1 MAIRRCLRLCALAV
15 MFWPA
20 GTAAQES
27 HVSVSVGEQ
36 GVTLEAV
43 NATLR
48 DVLAEWARVG
58 GFRLLD
64 YDTLDARTV
73 TVQLANVPEREA
85 LNILLRDIGGY
96 VLGAR
101 RAGDS
106 GRSQFGSLL
115 VVSGNARSP
124 RQGALAPLPPPPPPI
139 PAVAA
144 LDQSGAIEEEPQVA
158 SIGGNGTG
166 RPPSA
171 SAGSSL
177 DVGAGGVAAGPQ
189 AAVTGLLGNSGLADV
204 PGPDSTLTPLDQRPP
219 MPLLRPS
226 SAPDAANPFGR
237 VVGSATPGA
246 VVGTASPRILYS
258 PITEQNV
265 GSAPGVSPSASPATA
280 PK

>member
-1 MAIRRCLRLCALAV
+1 
-15 MFWPA
+15 
-20 GTAAQES
+20 
-27 HVSVSVGEQ
+27 
-36 GVTLEAV
+36 
-43 NATLR
+43 
-48 DVLAEWARVG
+48 
-58 GFRLLD
+58 
-64 YDTLDARTV
+64 V
-73 TVQLANVPEREA
+73 TVQLATCPSARPSTSCYA
-85 LNILLRDIGGY
+85 HRWLR
-96 VLGAR
+96 AR
-101 RAGDS
+101 RAPAPATAAVHS
-106 GRSQFGSLL
+106 LASLL

-124 RQGALAPLPPPPPPI
+124 RTGGPRSAPPRRHLPYRRWPHSTNRVRSRRSHRLRALAGT
-139 PAVAA
+139 A
-144 LDQSGAIEEEPQVA
+144 LDGPHRRLQARA
-158 SIGGNGTG
+158 SM
-166 RPPSA
+166 SA
-171 SAGSSL
+171 REGSR
-177 DVGAGGVAAGPQ
+177 AGPQ